1 MREPSAISAG
11 NTPKSWQEEFD
22 GIFLPGQLE
31 AQFPAAPVNYTAQP
45 KKILNFALLNFL
57 LRRLKWLDAH
67 GIMLLFY
74 ERFSPFRSGR
84 KAANWRHYGHLFS
97 NEYTQPDA
105 PDFCGNVGA
114 AAAFADAAVF
124 RYGGWE
130 ETTGITE
137 EPAEEAA
144 ETETTDIPETAE
156 IQRFFPDY
164 TLDDYADVMYGT
176 GTIKNNGCSVCCMA
190 VVATYLTGHQYYPDE
205 LAKWFGGKAEN
216 NTDRIRYMAQALQL
230 PMTEAENY
238 DYVKQALREGKIVI
252 QLMNSRSLFT
262 NSQHFILLKGFNEN
276 GKIEVY
282 DPSTYN
288 RQSWRLN
295 DRFENG
301 FGTDEICWGYDGAFI
316 FDPSQMSDDPFVY
329 EEPVRPYVE
338 PRYDGLKLT
347 DDETKLLAKL
357 IYVEARGESEEG
369 QQAIAEVVLNR
380 LVSGDFG
387 SSITNM
393 INDESQF
400 VPHKLIL
407 TADPSQAQ
415 YEAIDRALYGPYVLP
430 KEVTFYGRV
439 RTTDSVWGTIGG
451 HIFCYP
457 WHYKDTHQEITQAS

>member
-1 MREPSAISAG
+1 M
-11 NTPKSWQEEFD
+11 
-22 GIFLPGQLE
+22 GIFSQ
-31 AQFPAAPVNYTAQP
+31 
-45 KKILNFALLNFL
+45 LNFRIRMPRALALLLAL
-57 LRRLKWLDAH
+57 LLALQLTPFFAAAEANHDAVQTA
-67 GIMLLFY
+67 
-74 ERFSPFRSGR
+74 ETEQSVE
-84 KAANWRHYGHLFS
+84 A
-97 NEYTQPDA
+97 ETA
-105 PDFCGNVGA
+105 PDETFPETEA
-114 AAAFADAAVF
+114 A
-124 RYGGWE
+124 E
-130 ETTGITE
+130 EAPTEPE
-137 EPAEEAA
+137 EPAEPDA
-144 ETETTDIPETAE
+144 EEEPQQPE
-156 IQRFFPDY
+156 RFFPDY

-216 NTDRIRYMAQALQL
+216 NTDRVRYMAQALQL

-288 RQSWRLN
+288 RQSWRLK

-457 WHYKDTHQEITQAS
+457 WHYKDTHQEVTQAN